1 MFNDKNYDK
10 NKVKYAIY
18 GSVIC
23 IVAVLVLNYL
33 FLSSRTEEITYNKF
47 LDLFHKKRFHRFKYL
62 QIKLSLFQR
71 IIVE

>member
-47 LDLFHKKRFHRFKYL
+47 LDL
-62 QIKLSLFQR
+62 LSQKDFAGSNYYR
-71 IIVE
+71 